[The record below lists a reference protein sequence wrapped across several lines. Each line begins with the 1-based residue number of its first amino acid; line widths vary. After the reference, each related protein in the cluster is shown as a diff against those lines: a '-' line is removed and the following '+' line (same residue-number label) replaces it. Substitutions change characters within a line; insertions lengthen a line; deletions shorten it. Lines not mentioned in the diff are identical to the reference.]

1 MTIPFVQSF
10 QSEWLKTKRSL
21 ALWIVIIGGF
31 FTPAIV
37 TVARIIQYKTLPSIY
52 VSDDFW
58 KLLWQNS
65 WESMAI
71 FLLPLGVILTTS
83 LITQIEYKNNTWK
96 QLHTLPLSLT
106 TIFFSKLAVI
116 VVMMLGFFVLFNFGI
131 YLSALVPFL
140 IINGVSYPK
149 TPIPYESFLEQD
161 LMYFIDCLPIVALQ
175 YLISMQY
182 KDFLVPVGTG
192 FIFWVG
198 ALASLGWKY
207 GYVIPY
213 TYCMFTYLKGGVV
226 NKAIIPAVN
235 FHLLASAYF
244 VLITIVSYILYIT
257 KKEKG

>member
-1 MTIPFVQSF
+1 MTISFVHSF

-21 ALWIVIIGGF
+21 AFWIVIIGGF

-37 TVARIIQYKTLPSIY
+37 TVVRIIQYKTLPSIY
-52 VSDDFW
+52 ISDDFW

-96 QLHTLPLSLT
+96 QLHTLPLSLVS
-106 TIFFSKLAVI
+106 IFFSKLGVI
-116 VVMMLGFFVLFNFGI
+116 VVMMLGFFVLFNIGI
-131 YLSALVPFL
+131 YLSALIPYLVISGVP
-140 IINGVSYPK
+140 YPIA
-149 TPIPYESFLEQD
+149 PLPYESFLVQD
-161 LMYFIDCLPIVALQ
+161 WYYFVDCLPIVALQ
-175 YLISMQY
+175 YLISLKY
-182 KDFLVPVGTG
+182 KNFLVPVGTG

-198 ALASLGWKY
+198 ALASLSWKY
-207 GYVIPY
+207 GYIIPY

-226 NKAIIPAVN
+226 NKAVIPTIN
-235 FHLLASAYF
+235 IHLLACAYF
-244 VLITIVSYILYIT
+244 VGITIVSYILYVS